1 MHRFDEL
8 SCLNTAFNTGAFLCS
23 GDNVMTI
30 SWGTVGVMWGKKV
43 FVAPVRDSRFTKE
56 FIDKLATFTVSV
68 PGQGEML
75 SAIKFC
81 GTKSGPEY
89 HKGAGWS
96 LEKVKAKRVD
106 GYVGGGCQRY
116 FECKVIGVVPMANMD
131 LKDVE
136 KWYPQKDL
144 HTFYF
149 GEIVEEY

>member
-23 GDNVMTI
+23 GDNVMTM

-75 SAIKFC
+75 SAIRFC
-81 GTKSGPEY
+81 GTKSGREY
-89 HKGAGWS
+89 DKWAECS
-96 LEKVKAKRVD
+96 LEKVKAKEWTATSWAAVKGTSSARS
-106 GYVGGGCQRY
+106 
-116 FECKVIGVVPMANMD
+116 
-131 LKDVE
+131 
-136 KWYPQKDL
+136 
-144 HTFYF
+144 
-149 GEIVEEY
+149 